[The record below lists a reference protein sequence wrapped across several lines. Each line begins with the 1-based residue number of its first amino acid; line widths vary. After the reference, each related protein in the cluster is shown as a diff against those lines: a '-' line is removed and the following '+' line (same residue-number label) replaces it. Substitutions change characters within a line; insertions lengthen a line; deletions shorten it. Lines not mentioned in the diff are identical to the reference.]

1 MALIKCP
8 ECNKEISDT
17 AKRCP
22 NCGYKFPIKN
32 KKNICIIILV
42 IIAIVIIVSGSLLY
56 IHSQPLYK
64 YKHQIIETLND
75 YKNDT
80 ISYDTAYKKINT
92 IESQVNRE
100 YEKEKEK
107 DLSKSIKL
115 NSLKV
120 TISGITLELIKSH
133 SYGYYGTKLDEY
145 ISELKK

>member
-32 KKNICIIILV
+32 KKNICIIILI
-42 IIAIVIIVSGSLLY
+42 IIAIVVIVCGSLLY

-80 ISYDTAYKKINT
+80 ISYDKAYKKINA
-92 IESQVNRE
+92 IESQVNKE
-100 YEKEKEK
+100 YEKEK
-107 DLSKSIKL
+107 DLSKRLKL
-115 NSLKV
+115 SGLNI
-120 TISGITLELIKSH
+120 TISGLTLELIKSNT
-133 SYGYYGTKLDEY
+133 YGYYGTKLDEY
-145 ISELKK
+145 INELKK